1 MDSFS
6 DQLVSGYQPLPISHG
21 GEQSAYISDD
31 ELAQTD
37 HVVFQE
43 KQVGL
48 TMVLR
53 ERVQNP
59 HSGSFCMEDLVW
71 TDHVTKNKGKSK
83 SSKLAIIF
91 WDRLDDFIKGEQ
103 SHPDF
108 PCKYTKETVRKNLP
122 NSLRSPRAH
131 SPALLLRYL
140 QFYMFFVYISYE
152 QLSFSLYVTFQ
163 NPYCEYPLQTS
174 CKL

>member
-1 MDSFS
+1 MSMDSFS
-6 DQLVSGYQPLPISHG
+6 DHLVSGYQPLSLSDG
-21 GEQSAYISDD
+21 GEQSVCISDD
-31 ELAQTD
+31 ELEETNPK
-37 HVVFQE
+37 VFQE
-43 KQVGL
+43 RQSDL
-48 TMVLR
+48 MMALR

-59 HSGSFCMEDLVW
+59 HLGSFCMEDLVW

-152 QLSFSLYVTFQ
+152 QLSFSLYVTLQ
-163 NPYCEYPLQTS
+163 NPYCQYPSQT
-174 CKL
+174 